1 VPLVLKHWG
10 KYGLYAWEVVEYKA
24 SADGTKPPFI
34 VGSTMVWHSAE
45 QEQEALV
52 SEDSKAVFADRPNFT
67 NTTPVFMSGTVL
79 GSSSTQ

>member
-1 VPLVLKHWG
+1 
-10 KYGLYAWEVVEYKA
+10 
-24 SADGTKPPFI
+24 
-34 VGSTMVWHSAE
+34 MVWHSAE